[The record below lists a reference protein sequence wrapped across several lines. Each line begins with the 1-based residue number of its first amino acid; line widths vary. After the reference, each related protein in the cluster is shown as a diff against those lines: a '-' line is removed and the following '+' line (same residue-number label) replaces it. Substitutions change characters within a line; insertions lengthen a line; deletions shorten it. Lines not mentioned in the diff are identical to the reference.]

1 MFKKII
7 IGLFVV
13 LSWFYA
19 SNVLA
24 ADYNPPFELSGIVM
38 TVSEDSIEVHLP
50 YINKQ
55 VLVKVAPH
63 TIISNR
69 LKEKNIVCKISEI
82 TAQDLVV
89 IKGVVQK
96 EIFLSTEISFVPN

>member
-1 MFKKII
+1 MVF
-7 IGLFVV
+7 
-13 LSWFYA
+13 SCFYA
-19 SNVLA
+19 SNALA

-38 TVSEDSIEVHLP
+38 SVSADSLEVHLP

-55 VLVKVAPH
+55 VNVKVQPK

-82 TAQDLVV
+82 SVQDLVV
-89 IKGVVQK
+89 VKGIVLQD
-96 EIFLSTEISFVPN
+96 IFLSTEISFLPN